1 MATVTLNGSK
11 STDPDRDALGFT
23 WAWAIGANAYLSNG
37 VSLTIE
43 LPVGVHTVQLMV
55 NDGHVSSPP
64 AAVNVTVVAPLECQ
78 LKIAPSAINLNSEGS
93 HILASIRFPD
103 GITGDDADNDAPLLL
118 YPGGIQPVNRWTAG
132 GPDGEAGTLFAFFDR
147 DEVAAQVPD
156 GSAELMVVGT
166 LRSGQVFYGKDTVK
180 IIGKDKKH

>member
-1 MATVTLNGSK
+1 
-11 STDPDRDALGFT
+11 
-23 WAWAIGANAYLSNG
+23 
-37 VSLTIE
+37 
-43 LPVGVHTVQLMV
+43 MV

-78 LKIAPSAINLNSEGS
+78 LKIAPSAINLYSEGS

-103 GITGDDADNDAPLLL
+103 GITGDDAENDAPLLL
-118 YPGGIQPVNRWTAG
+118 YPAGIQPAKRWITG
-132 GPDGEAGTLFAFFDR
+132 GLDGEAVILFAFFDR
-147 DEVAAQVPD
+147 DEVAGQVPD

-166 LRSGQVFYGKDTVK
+166 LRSGQLFYGRDTIK